1 MRRSAL
7 ATPRRED
14 LLASS
19 TQTGYPNTSRRGR
32 KKTTRTGFMKETIGP
47 FVVLLTTTLVMVS
60 YECARRSE
68 EQMIPDST
76 QFTPLV
82 REVVQRIEA
91 GRDGRTP
98 FTLYLNVSSTP
109 GAQEAGPEI
118 QRALEKKTGLV
129 FSKKVKTGA
138 VPVNSGQPGGHVH
151 MITYALEPLPDII
164 LDVSEIGGHL
174 CIAARAP
181 EGDPLLPPSSWLWIL
196 NAP

>member
-1 MRRSAL
+1 ML
-7 ATPRRED
+7 
-14 LLASS
+14 S
-19 TQTGYPNTSRRGR
+19 T
-32 KKTTRTGFMKETIGP
+32 I
-47 FVVLLTTTLVMVS
+47 TTTLAMVS
-60 YECARRSE
+60 CECARRSE
-68 EQMIPDST
+68 EQMIPDTT

-91 GRDGRTP
+91 GRDGRSP

-109 GAQEAGPEI
+109 GAEEAGPEI
-118 QRALEKKTGLV
+118 QRALGKLGGVV

-164 LDVSEIGGHL
+164 LDVSEIDGHL
-174 CIAARAP
+174 CIAARVP